1 MLSPMSVPV
10 SVPASVR
17 VRARRPS
24 DLGACLEMAQLVKGL
39 DGYPPRGPVD
49 LERFMAPPQELAAWV
64 AETDSG
70 VVGHVA
76 LHRTGAGVT
85 MAMAAA
91 HTGRA
96 SEQLA
101 VVARLFV
108 GPAARRG
115 GAARALLH
123 RAVADAHAR
132 GLQPVLDVAMQ
143 LGAAVDLYE
152 SCRWRR
158 AGVVTIEFDGA
169 EFDEAPSL
177 DCFVYVGPAPSEDAA
192 DVTRP

>member
-1 MLSPMSVPV
+1 MLSRVSVPV
-10 SVPASVR
+10 SVR

-24 DLGACLEMAQLVKGL
+24 DLGGCFELAQLVKGL

-76 LHRTGAGVT
+76 LHRTGARVT

-91 HTGRA
+91 YTGR
-96 SEQLA
+96 SSDRLA

-108 GPAARRG
+108 APAARRG
-115 GAARALLH
+115 GAARALLQ
-123 RAVADAHAR
+123 RAVADAQGR
-132 GLQPVLDVAMQ
+132 GLQPVLDVATHF
-143 LGAAVDLYE
+143 GAAVDLYE

-158 AGVVTIEFDGA
+158 AGVVTIEFD
-169 EFDEAPSL
+169 DAPSL
-177 DCFVYVGPAPSEDAA
+177 DCYVYVGPAPSEQAA
-192 DVTRP
+192 DITRR

>member
-1 MLSPMSVPV
+1 MLSPVSVPV
-10 SVPASVR
+10 SAR
-17 VRARRPS
+17 VRARRTS
-24 DLGACLEMAQLVKGL
+24 DLGGCLELARLVKEL

-70 VVGHVA
+70 LVGHVA

-91 HTGRA
+91 HAGRA
-96 SEQLA
+96 SDELA

-123 RAVADAHAR
+123 KAVADAHGR
-132 GLQPVLDVAMQ
+132 GLRPVLDVATHF
-143 LGAAVDLYE
+143 GAAVDLYE
-152 SCRWRR
+152 SCGWRR

-169 EFDEAPSL
+169 EFDHAPSL
-177 DCFVYVGPAPSEDAA
+177 DCYVYVGPAPPGQAAA
-192 DVTRP
+192 DVTRR